1 MRNIVL
7 GIVVAAP
14 LFAVAP
20 AVAQQIVDTT
30 TGVRHASGQCSVT
43 EAMLAAIEQGQ
54 ADRQVDTKARLDA
67 FIAGQFPH
75 SRKDGRS
82 VARRFS
88 AGSFRGLSSDLESFA
103 SYGVL
108 QSSLL
113 KWASADPSARR

>member
-67 FIAGQFPH
+67 FIDNALASSRTAVKTEGQSPVVFPPV
-75 SRKDGRS
+75 RS
-82 VARRFS
+82 
-88 AGSFRGLSSDLESFA
+88 GG
-103 SYGVL
+103 
-108 QSSLL
+108 
-113 KWASADPSARR
+113 